1 MIAGPGDETAAPE
14 GRGRDEIR
22 ASDADREQ
30 VIGTLKAAFV
40 QGMLAKDEFDQ
51 RVGQTFAARTHAE
64 LGALTA
70 DLSVK
75 PAPPPRPVQAPG
87 EAPVMRPGPALAVA
101 SALYAGVWAFA
112 LLPPWP
118 VSSEGDPP
126 RAIIMLV
133 FSTTLIYLFVLAI
146 AVGTM
151 IGGWHEKRSGGRLPE
166 TRNPQPGLEVSFPRQ
181 TPHRDASVS
190 ARAS

>member
-1 MIAGPGDETAAPE
+1 VIAGPGDEIAAPE

-51 RVGQTFAARTHAE
+51 RLGQAFAARTHAE
-64 LGALTA
+64 LAALTA
-70 DLSVK
+70 DFPVNLVA
-75 PAPPPRPVQAPG
+75 APPPEPVRAEAEGEKPVLRPAHAFAGVT
-87 EAPVMRPGPALAVA
+87 
-101 SALYAGVWAFA
+101 ALYAGVWAFA

-118 VSSEGDPP
+118 LSSEGDPP

-133 FSTTLIYLFVLAI
+133 FMATMMYLLTLVVVALVAI
-146 AVGTM
+146 D
-151 IGGWHEKRSGGRLPE
+151 GWCEKHSGRRPHSLESASSSATAACEPGRI
-166 TRNPQPGLEVSFPRQ
+166 T
-181 TPHRDASVS
+181 
-190 ARAS
+190 